1 MLKRSKPLLLLA
13 SLCLGP
19 MPFDQVQAGDV
30 PASQAASPRAD
41 RHALIVTIS
50 RYASSAM
57 TPLPGA
63 NVDRESAT
71 EIATALQI
79 PVENI
84 RYLRDAEATGDN
96 IRQAIRELGERAA
109 AGAKVFIYFSG
120 HGTRYFDRQ
129 FNECTE
135 ALAAYDGVWKGTVHH
150 KEMADLL
157 KPITGKADKLFV
169 MYDACYSGGMLRSNA
184 ASRGLG
190 GEPGLR
196 ARFSEIDPQCAK
208 PSNVKSR
215 AWRDGA
221 GLLKGEGENFVLLSA
236 SRNDELSLEDE
247 HKGGLATQF
256 VRDCLL
262 RDARDLDASGAV
274 SLAEIQACAQAKVDK
289 RMAGDRLYS
298 AQHLTLAGN
307 REFIPNWFAA
317 PAAVPAPT
325 SAAPALSG
333 EQALRQIHAQRDVRR
348 QLRVTLT
355 SERLRIGRD
364 ALGLAVHSERPGY
377 VYVLMAGS
385 DNQSLTLLFPNTL
398 DGRNRIEANQQ
409 LLLPR
414 PAWAINAGG
423 PVGRDHVLVM
433 VSDQPRD
440 LRGLAPA
447 TGSPFQ
453 VSLND
458 AQGRRQLGA
467 LLTQAAGVCHGRAC
481 SDAFAASLVSV
492 SEIEGR

>member
-1 MLKRSKPLLLLA
+1 MLKLRKSWLLLLA
-13 SLCLGP
+13 WCLGLP
-19 MPFDQVQAGDV
+19 WLCWAQDEAL
-30 PASQAASPRAD
+30 PASRALASRQD

-50 RYASSAM
+50 HYASSAM

-71 EIATALQI
+71 QIAAALQI
-79 PVENI
+79 PAENI

-157 KPITGKADKLFV
+157 KPITSKADKLFV
-169 MYDACYSGGMLRSNA
+169 MYDACYSGGMLRGNS
-184 ASRGLG
+184 ASRGMAATH
-190 GEPGLR
+190 GLR

-215 AWRDGA
+215 AWRDGV

-262 RDARDLDASGAV
+262 RDAHDLDASGAV

-289 RMAGDRLYS
+289 RMEGDRFYS

-307 REFIPNWFAA
+307 REFIPNW
-317 PAAVPAPT
+317 AVLPGGSTP
-325 SAAPALSG
+325 APALSG

-348 QLRVTLT
+348 QLRVSLS

-364 ALGLAVHSERPGY
+364 VLGLAVHSERPGY

-385 DNQSLTLLFPNTL
+385 DNQSLTVLFPNAL
-398 DGRNRIEANQQ
+398 DGHNRIEANQQ

-423 PVGRDHVLVM
+423 PAGRDHVLVM

-440 LRGLAPA
+440 LRGLAA
-447 TGSPFQ
+447 AKGSPFQ

-458 AQGRRQLGA
+458 AQGRQQLGA
-467 LLTQAAGVCHGRAC
+467 LLTQAAQACRGC
-481 SDAFAASLVSV
+481 SDAFAATMLSV